1 MSSDFP
7 RTVLL
12 DVSGFPASANRN
24 VIATAITN
32 RFASLKVMTVQ
43 FVIKVARV
51 SFADPAAKQLILR
64 NESIVIG
71 DIPCRVRGGGPRPQ
85 KVFVY
90 NFPFEAKNELLA
102 RALNKFGEVK
112 DVFNRCWLHSNGVAD
127 GVRVVP
133 MVRNQAIPRNLDVKG
148 FRVKV
153 SYYGQAVECDICE
166 RLGHVARD
174 CPLKENACG
183 IINLGTSQESALT
196 RVLIPLTYLMNTPL
210 IRHRS
215 LLLVRWLNLHPG

>member
-12 DVSGFPASANRN
+12 DVSGFPASANPN

-32 RFASLKVMTVQ
+32 RFAPLKVMVVQ
-43 FVIKVARV
+43 FVGNVARV

-85 KVFVY
+85 KVFLY

-112 DVFNRCWLHSNGVAD
+112 DVFNRCWLHLNGVAD
-127 GVRVVP
+127 GVRVVS
-133 MVRNQAIPRNLDVKG
+133 MIRNQAIPLILDIEG
-148 FRVKV
+148 FRV
-153 SYYGQAVECDICE
+153 
-166 RLGHVARD
+166 
-174 CPLKENACG
+174 
-183 IINLGTSQESALT
+183 
-196 RVLIPLTYLMNTPL
+196 
-210 IRHRS
+210 
-215 LLLVRWLNLHPG
+215 